1 MITEGYRKVKGK
13 NMKKNLL
20 SVLILA
26 LLIVNIVLNAIVM
39 ISVTSTNK
47 KTAALIGNIA
57 TILNLELENGSEEE
71 GEAVVT
77 MADTATYDIADKLTI
92 PLRVESEESGGDGK
106 QHFLVVSVSL
116 AMNIKDKDYETFGTE
131 EAMKTKEGMI
141 KGEITDAISGYTLT
155 DVQKDGDAVRA
166 DILDRLQ
173 KMFDSKFIYKVTFRD
188 FIPQ

>member
-1 MITEGYRKVKGK
+1 
-13 NMKKNLL
+13 MKKNLL

-77 MADTATYDIADKLTI
+77 MEDTATYDIADKLTI

-155 DVQKDGDAVRA
+155 DVQKDGEAVRT